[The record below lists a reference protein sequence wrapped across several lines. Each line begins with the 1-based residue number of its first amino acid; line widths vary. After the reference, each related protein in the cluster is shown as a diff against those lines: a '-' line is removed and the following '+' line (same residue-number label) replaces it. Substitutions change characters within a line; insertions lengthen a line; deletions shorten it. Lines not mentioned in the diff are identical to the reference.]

1 MHQKAH
7 RNAKNTKHSQMQKL
21 AEEIIGLESSPLYP
35 YRTQNGY
42 LPVIGEG
49 SLDAKIMFIGEAPGL
64 SEAQSGRPFVGRAGK
79 FLDELL
85 NSINLNR
92 EKVYITNIVKDR
104 PPDNR
109 DPRADEIKIY
119 APFLERQL
127 TIIQPRIIATLGRF
141 AMNYT
146 LKLFKL
152 PQHSQPIG
160 SLHGKIL
167 IPPNPYA
174 HYCVLPLYHPAAVF
188 YNRGLEKAIHE
199 DFELLKDFTQT

>member
-152 PQHSQPIG
+152 PQYSQPIG

-167 IPPNPYA
+167 IPPNPHA
-174 HYCVLPLYHPAAVF
+174 H
-188 YNRGLEKAIHE
+188 
-199 DFELLKDFTQT
+199 

>member
-1 MHQKAH
+1 
-7 RNAKNTKHSQMQKL
+7 MQKL
-21 AEEIIGLESSPLYP
+21 ADEIIGLESSPLYP

-49 SLDAKIMFIGEAPGL
+49 SLEAKIMLIGEAPGL

-85 NSINLNR
+85 TSINLNR
-92 EKVYITNIVKDR
+92 EKVYITNIIKDR

-109 DPRADEIKIY
+109 DPRADEIKVY

-127 TIIQPRIIATLGRF
+127 SIIQPRIIATLGRF
-141 AMNYT
+141 AMNYI
-146 LKLFKL
+146 LKLFNL

-160 SLHGKIL
+160 TLHGKIL
-167 IPPNPYA
+167 TPPDPDA
-174 HYCVLPLYHPAAVF
+174 HNCVLPLYHPAAVF
-188 YNRGLEKAIHE
+188 YNRGLEKVIHE
-199 DFELLKDFTQT
+199 DFIKLKDFV